1 MTLFLAI
8 VFSLFLLVV
17 ILQYILIRVILPQ
30 RLSAMKRS
38 VISSLATLTINT
50 IPLSYMGADPILDQL
65 SWWHRDIILFPYA
78 IFMVASAFSSVCL
91 FILWCTRSMWLGL
104 WPRFEKTKRDFL
116 GHAARTMTGASIGA
130 LAYGTFHENQTLE
143 TTRVTLSYKGLH
155 PDLLGFRIVQ
165 VTDIHAGPLISFDT
179 VSKVVSTANALKPD
193 LIVLT
198 GDYVNNNPAYI
209 PGCLK
214 RLNDLRASA
223 GVFGVYGNHDY
234 YTGISAMRAGFS
246 KTHISLL
253 TDSRRKPKGLE
264 GLLNVIGVDD
274 PMRGWATDAQFKNVA
289 HIAALADHD
298 QFNLL
303 LSHRPGIFGVSKTLK
318 VDLTLA
324 GHTHGGQIIVPG
336 IGERG
341 FSIARLFLTYTNGL
355 YEADEDSQVRMYVS
369 RGIGT
374 IIAPVRLFCKP
385 EIVEFTLARG

>member
-1 MTLFLAI
+1 MTLFFAI

-17 ILQYILIRVILPQ
+17 IFQYILIRVILPES
-30 RLSAMKRS
+30 LSSMQRS

-50 IPLSYMGADPILDQL
+50 IPLLYMGTDRILDQFA
-65 SWWHRDIILFPYA
+65 WWHRKLIIFPYA
-78 IFMVASAFSSVCL
+78 ILMVASGFSGVL
-91 FILWCTRSMWLGL
+91 FLILWCTRAIRLGL

-116 GHAARTMTGASIGA
+116 GHAARTLTGTSIA
-130 LAYGTFHENQTLE
+130 VLAYGTYHENQALE
-143 TTRVTLSYKGLH
+143 ISRVTLPYKGLH
-155 PDLLGFRIVQ
+155 PDLQGFRIVQ
-165 VTDIHAGPLISFDT
+165 VTDIHAGPFISFDR
-179 VSKVVSTANALKPD
+179 VGEVVATANALKPD

-209 PGCLK
+209 PGCL
-214 RLNDLRASA
+214 RLLNDLRAPA

-246 KTHISLL
+246 KTHIFMLS
-253 TDSRRKPKGLE
+253 DSRGGAKGLE

-289 HIAALADHD
+289 DVAVLADHD

-303 LSHRPGIFGVSKTLK
+303 LSHRPGIFGVSKALK

-336 IGERG
+336 GGERG
-341 FSIARLFLTYTNGL
+341 FSLARLLLTYTNGL
-355 YEADEDSQVRMYVS
+355 YASDEDPEVRMYVC

-374 IIAPVRLFCKP
+374 IVAPVRLFCRP
-385 EIVEFTLARG
+385 EVVEFTLTKG

>member
-1 MTLFLAI
+1 MTLFFAI

-17 ILQYILIRVILPQ
+17 ILQYILIRAILPQ
-30 RLSAMKRS
+30 SMSSMKRC

-50 IPLSYMGADPILDQL
+50 IPLLYMGADPILDQL
-65 SWWHRDIILFPYA
+65 PWWHRKLILFPYA
-78 IFMVASAFSSVCL
+78 IFMVASAFSGVFL
-91 FILWCTRSMWLGL
+91 LVLRFTRSIWLGL
-104 WPRFEKTKRDFL
+104 GPRFEKSKRDFL
-116 GHAARTMTGASIGA
+116 SHAARTMTGASIGA
-130 LAYGTFHENQTLE
+130 LAYGTYHENQALE
-143 TTRVTLSYKGLH
+143 TSRVTLTYKGLH

-209 PGCLK
+209 PGCLGL
-214 RLNDLRASA
+214 LNDLSAPA

-234 YTGISAMRAGFS
+234 YTGINSVRTGFS
-246 KTHISLL
+246 KTHISML
-253 TDSRRKPKGLE
+253 TDSRRTARGLA
-264 GLLNVIGVDD
+264 GLLNIIGVND
-274 PMRGWATDAQFKNVA
+274 PMRDWASDAQFENVA
-289 HIAALADHD
+289 HIAALADRD

-303 LSHRPGIFGVSKTLK
+303 LSHRPGIFRVSKALK

-336 IGERG
+336 VGERG
-341 FSIARLFLTYTNGL
+341 FSLARLFLTYTNGL
-355 YEADEDSQVRMYVS
+355 YTADEDSQVRMYVS

-385 EIVEFTLARG
+385 EIVEFTLTKG